1 MNLAG
6 KGRVEKRLK
15 VAQAGQTVDGRQLSP
30 QEIIDM
36 ANTYNPALYAG
47 RINIEHILGFSPNPP
62 FNAYGD
68 ILAVEAVQENGV
80 WCLYNTISALPNLVE
95 MNKDGQKLYPSI
107 EFYRDFL
114 GTGKAYQ
121 VGLAFT
127 DTPASLGTEPLK
139 FSSKQG
145 NTLFTQPIQEIFMGA
160 EKQTLL
166 TALAGLL
173 PSSEPK
179 TSTPVVNLS
188 ANPTLMTTVPV
199 ANTPVAQPITLNQSQ
214 NQNDDIVAKALTVV
228 VMSLTELSEKFSALE
243 QNMAKQPETT
253 VQQLSTPVAN
263 MPVAQPAPIQT
274 TQAQNVDAFAI
285 LTAEVQKLSQQLS
298 VASTQIANPA
308 PMATGA
314 VVDSTPY

>member
-1 MNLAG
+1 
-6 KGRVEKRLK
+6 
-15 VAQAGQTVDGRQLSP
+15 
-30 QEIIDM
+30 
-36 ANTYNPALYAG
+36 
-47 RINIEHILGFSPNPP
+47 
-62 FNAYGD
+62 
-68 ILAVEAVQENGV
+68 
-80 WCLYNTISALPNLVE
+80 
-95 MNKDGQKLYPSI
+95 
-107 EFYRDFL
+107 
-114 GTGKAYQ
+114 
-121 VGLAFT
+121 
-127 DTPASLGTEPLK
+127 
-139 FSSKQG
+139 
-145 NTLFTQPIQEIFMGA
+145 MGA

>member
-30 QEIIDM
+30 QEIQDM

-47 RINIEHILGFSPNPP
+47 RINIEHILGFSPSPP

-107 EFYRDFL
+107 EFYRDFA

-139 FSSKQG
+139 FSTQR
-145 NTLFTQPIQEIFMGA
+145 NTVFTQPTEGIFMDT
-160 EKQTLL
+160 EKKSVLSAIAGLFKPTPSEPVQMSVTPPNDDLTAQNEMLAQAVIVLSQSVSELNEKL
-166 TALAGLL
+166 TALEQKAEQQN
-173 PSSEPK
+173 SE
-179 TSTPVVNLS
+179 
-188 ANPTLMTTVPV
+188 TVPAQATPQQNADV
-199 ANTPVAQPITLNQSQ
+199 FAN
-214 NQNDDIVAKALTVV
+214 
-228 VMSLTELSEKFSALE
+228 
-243 QNMAKQPETT
+243 
-253 VQQLSTPVAN
+253 
-263 MPVAQPAPIQT
+263 
-274 TQAQNVDAFAI
+274 
-285 LTAEVQKLSQQLS
+285 LTAEIQKLSQQLS
-298 VASTQIANPA
+298 VATTQTANPA
-308 PMATGA
+308 PVATGA
-314 VVDSTPY
+314 VADVTPY